1 MIEKIKYHLS
11 ALFKSKQMRVSAIS
25 FLTALTIAVVTLLNC
40 SIHTIKIFDGE
51 KTYTVRSLNNNVASV
66 MSGLELKS
74 KNYEILKTEVSDRMT
89 SVEIS
94 YGFPVYITMGDQ
106 TFEINFLGGT
116 VADVLKKTDITVDE
130 FDFIEPSLDTV
141 ITETT
146 YIDYTDI
153 EYVGGSYQEKI
164 PYETETVYSNSLT
177 KGTKKTTK
185 QGSEGVKNVYYTE
198 KFVNGVSVEKNVT
211 NTEVVTEAVNA
222 QVTVGKKEVK
232 KSVKTSSDVKCV
244 STLTPATPIELDKNG
259 IPVNYKSKMTVRAT
273 AYTYTGNKCST
284 GVSPQP
290 GYIAVNPKVIPYGT
304 ELYIVSV
311 DGTRTYGYAVAED
324 TGGAMRS
331 GRVLVDLYMDTES
344 ECYNWGRRDVN
355 VYILG

>member
-11 ALFKSKQMRVSAIS
+11 ALIKSKQMRVSAIS

-51 KTYTVRSLNNNVASV
+51 KTYTVRSFNNNVASV

-74 KNYEILKTEVSDRMT
+74 QNYEILKTEVSDRLT
-89 SVEIS
+89 QVEIS

-106 TFEINFLGGT
+106 TFEIEFYGGT
-116 VADVLKKTDITVDE
+116 VADVLENTDITVDE
-130 FDFIEPSLDTV
+130 FDFIEPSLDTQ

-153 EYVGGSYQEKI
+153 EYVDGSYQEKI
-164 PYETETVYSNSLT
+164 PFKTETVYSNTLT

-185 QGSEGVKNVYYTE
+185 QGSEGLKNVYYTE

-222 QVTVGKKEVK
+222 QVTVGKKEV
-232 KSVKTSSDVKCV
+232 VKTSSDVKCV
-244 STLTPATPIELDKNG
+244 STLSPAAPIELDANG
-259 IPVNYKSKMTVRAT
+259 NPVNYKSKMTVRAT
-273 AYTYTGNKCST
+273 AYTYTGNKCAT
-284 GVSPQP
+284 GVFIRKHP
-290 GYIAVNPKVIPYGT
+290 
-304 ELYIVSV
+304 
-311 DGTRTYGYAVAED
+311 
-324 TGGAMRS
+324 TG
-331 GRVLVDLYMDTES
+331 VDLFFTSNSACDTFGVRYAEI
-344 ECYNWGRRDVN
+344 
-355 VYILG
+355 YILE